1 MPDMTIRKF
10 PDPILRKK
18 AKLVPKV
25 TACDREIL
33 AGMAKVMYLSQGVG
47 LAANQVGIDKNMAVI
62 DVGSGLINLINL
74 DIAKRG
80 GAFEILEEGCLSV
93 PGVSIKVRRAKSVTV
108 NFLDE
113 DGIARQLH
121 ADGLL
126 ARAIQHELDH
136 LSGVLILDHMNPVK
150 KMLLKR
156 RIGRVRSKR
165 NRLST

>member
-18 AKLVPKV
+18 MKKV
-25 TACDREIL
+25 YKITAHDREIL
-33 AGMAKVMYLSQGVG
+33 AEMAKTMYLSQGVG

-62 DVGSGLINLINL
+62 DVGSGLINLVNP
-74 DIAKRG
+74 DIVKRDG
-80 GAFEILEEGCLSV
+80 VDMLEEGCLSV
-93 PGVSIKVRRAKSVTV
+93 PGINIKVRRARSVTV

-113 DGIARQLH
+113 DGIARRLH

-126 ARAIQHELDH
+126 ARAVQHELDH
-136 LSGVLILDHMNPVK
+136 LSGVLILDYMNPVK

-156 RIGRVRSKR
+156 RIKKGRSKKGA
-165 NRLST
+165 ST